1 MELPGIK
8 RVLSVLLPLVIGLA
22 CGMLFVKVLQNLSLK
37 WGLFLF
43 FAGCGLAMLL
53 LMNLLRVN
61 TKQMLLLGGTFLIP
75 ITYDINFMYQKD
87 PPFFVHANGFGISIT
102 DVLFGMLIFT
112 WIAETVLRKRA
123 PLIEVPP
130 VWKWLMSALLIVNL
144 ISSATTPEPF
154 FGYSMVWQQIKVYVI
169 FLFIVKNVHR
179 IDTLQRIGYVC
190 VAILFTQAVIVFE
203 QKFLGV
209 IFTAELLGQA
219 TTWGANKG
227 FYVLHRVSGTL
238 GQPNALA
245 MFMNEYMLIGIFVAV
260 VEQNTLRRLMLAIAV
275 GLAVVA
281 EIFTASRGGWLS
293 LGVAFVLCAV
303 LWRVR
308 HGHGVVS
315 SAALVSL
322 LGSAVFGLLFI
333 ASESFRNRLTQ
344 DDMGTAEVR
353 IPLMEVA
360 ENMIAANPVFGVGLN
375 HYTYYMAEYD
385 RTFDAIASNY
395 ALPVHNTFMILA
407 AEIGIPGAALAVG
420 LMLLTLQR
428 ALSVFWRTSDGII
441 AALSLGSFGGI
452 LAWMIHNTVDP
463 TSIYA
468 DYPFW
473 TLAALVLVMDRLS
486 RKPSTENRVP
496 EVSAL

>member
-1 MELPGIK
+1 MELPVLK
-8 RVLSVLLPLVIGLA
+8 RILSVLLPLTIGLV
-22 CGMLFVKVLQNLSLK
+22 CGMMFVKVLQNMSLK

-43 FAGCGLAMLL
+43 FAGCGLATLL

-61 TKQMLLLGGTFLIP
+61 IKQMLLLGATFLIP
-75 ITYDINFMYQKD
+75 ITYDINFMYQKN

-102 DVLFGMLIFT
+102 DVLFGMLIVT
-112 WIAETVLRKRA
+112 WLAEIILRKRA
-123 PLIEVPP
+123 PVVELPS
-130 VWKWLMSALLIVNL
+130 VWKWLMSALLVVNL
-144 ISSATTPEPF
+144 LSSATTPEPF
-154 FGYSMVWQQIKVYVI
+154 YGYSMVWQQIKVYVI

-179 IDTLQRIGYVC
+179 IETLQYIGYVC
-190 VAILFTQAVIVFE
+190 VGILFTQAVIVIE

-245 MFMNEYMLIGIFVAV
+245 MFMNEYMLIGIFVAII
-260 VEQNTLRRLMLAIAV
+260 EKNTLRKLALIIAV
-275 GLAVVA
+275 GLAVIA
-281 EIFTASRGGWLS
+281 EIFTASRGGWLA
-293 LGVAFVLCAV
+293 LGIAFVLCSV

-308 HGHGVVS
+308 HGHGVIS

-322 LGSAVFGLLFI
+322 LGSAVFGVLFA

-360 ENMIAANPVFGVGLN
+360 ENMIADNPVFGVGLN
-375 HYTYYMAEYD
+375 HYTYFMAEYD

-407 AEIGIPGAALAVG
+407 AEIGIPGAMLAVG
-420 LMLLTLQR
+420 MMLLTLQR

-441 AALSLGSFGGI
+441 AALSLGTFGGI
-452 LAWMIHNTVDP
+452 LSWMIHNTVDP

-486 RKPSTENRVP
+486 RRN
-496 EVSAL
+496 SAESQGQGATAL